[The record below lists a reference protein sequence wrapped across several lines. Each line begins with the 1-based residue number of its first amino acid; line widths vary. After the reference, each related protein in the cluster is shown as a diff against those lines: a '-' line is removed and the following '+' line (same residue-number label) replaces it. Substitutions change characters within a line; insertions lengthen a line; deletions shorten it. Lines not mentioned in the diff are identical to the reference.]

1 MFPPGKAVHPNGTGW
16 IYEILLDTK
25 HTPISAT
32 SFYLV
37 ERGTPD
43 VPIREGCPCA
53 ALIFLLTPSNFSTRR
68 IFKIYLVSAGLTCLL
83 SKGK

>member
-1 MFPPGKAVHPNGTGW
+1 MFPPGRFVHPNGIGW

-25 HTPISAT
+25 HTSISAT

-43 VPIREGCPCA
+43 VSIREGCPCA

-68 IFKIYLVSAGLTCLL
+68 IFKIYLVLSDLTVLL
-83 SKGK
+83 

>member
-1 MFPPGKAVHPNGTGW
+1 MFPPGRVVHPNGIGW

-25 HTPISAT
+25 HTSIPAT

-37 ERGTPD
+37 QLGTPD
-43 VPIREGCPCA
+43 VPIREACPCA
-53 ALIFLLTPSNFSTRR
+53 AAIFLLTPSNFSTRR
-68 IFKIYLVSAGLTCLL
+68 IFKIYLVSAGLTGLL